1 MNKNKI
7 GPYIFIAILVIVL
20 FFILGVRYG
29 QKVEKT
35 NKTIDY
41 IISLTPAKT
50 PTPPPIGFKPYSN
63 NVCGL
68 SFLYPDTLSLDKDA
82 TDTAEFFQDKKLK
95 IKIDCTKKNISPM
108 VAETK
113 IATEE
118 IILKNKKMIVKIS
131 HNDQEFLY
139 KFSLKN
145 SINLKNIEVTI
156 EKNLYPL
163 FEKSL
168 EFSSS
173 L

>member
-1 MNKNKI
+1 MNKNKL
-7 GPYIFIAILVIVL
+7 GPYIFIAVLLLVL

-41 IISLTPAKT
+41 LISLTPAKN
-50 PTPPPIGFKPYSN
+50 PTPAPIGFKPYSN
-63 NVCGL
+63 KICGL
-68 SFLYPDTLSLDKDA
+68 SFLYPNTISLDKNA
-82 TDTAEFFQDKKLK
+82 TDTAEFFQDNKLK
-95 IKIDCTKKNISPM
+95 IKIDCTKKNISPP

-118 IILKNKKMIVKIS
+118 VVLKNKKMIVQVS
-131 HNDQEFLY
+131 HDNQEFLY
-139 KFSLKN
+139 QFSLKN
-145 SINLKNIEVTI
+145 SINLKNIDVI
-156 EKNLYPL
+156 IDKNLYPL

>member
-41 IISLTPAKT
+41 VISLTPAKN
-50 PTPPPIGFKPYSN
+50 PTPPPIGFKPYSSK
-63 NVCGL
+63 VCGL
-68 SFLYPDTLSLDKDA
+68 SFLYPDTLSLDKEA

-95 IKIDCTKKNISPM
+95 IKIDCTKKNISPT
-108 VAETK
+108 VAEAK

-118 IILKNKKMIVKIS
+118 IMLKNKKMMVEIN
-131 HNDQEFLY
+131 HNDQGFLY

-145 SINLKNIEVTI
+145 SINLKNIDI
-156 EKNLYPL
+156 IIDKNLYPL

-168 EFSSS
+168 EFSNSS
-173 L
+173 

>member
-1 MNKNKI
+1 MNKNKL
-7 GPYIFIAILVIVL
+7 GPYVFIAFLVIAL

-41 IISLTPAKT
+41 LISLTPAKS
-50 PTPPPIGFKPYSN
+50 PTPAPIGFKPYIN
-63 NVCGL
+63 KVCGL
-68 SFLYPDTLSLDKDA
+68 SFLYPSTINLDKNA

-95 IKIDCTKKNISPM
+95 IKIDCTKKIISPSM
-108 VAETK
+108 AETK
-113 IATEE
+113 VATEE
-118 IILKNKKMIVKIS
+118 IMLKNKKMIVEVS
-131 HNDQEFLY
+131 RNDQGFLY
-139 KFSLKN
+139 QFSLKN
-145 SINLKNIEVTI
+145 SINLKNINVVI

-168 EFSSS
+168 EFSNS